1 MSLILIALALLGYV
15 IWRGQ
20 ERPNLRR
27 GDWRTGAGLLA
38 IGSFAAAGFLAIK
51 ADWSEAFA
59 MVVIACALLL
69 GARSRRTVDPMK
81 QPQGQPRPSRAERVG
96 LAEAREILG
105 VEEGATV
112 EEIRIAY
119 ARLMRMAHPDHG
131 GTDGLAAQLN
141 AARDRLLGR
150 GL

>member
-1 MSLILIALALLGYV
+1 MSLILFALALLGYV
-15 IWRGQ
+15 ILRGQ
-20 ERPNLRR
+20 GQPMLAR

-38 IGSFAAAGFLAIK
+38 IGAFAAAAFLAIK
-51 ADWSEAFA
+51 TDWPEAFA
-59 MVVIACALLL
+59 LLVIGCALLL
-69 GARSRRTVDPMK
+69 GARSQRKLEPK
-81 QPQGQPRPSRAERVG
+81 PRPRPQPPRSSERMT
-96 LAEAREILG
+96 LSEARSIMG

-119 ARLMRMAHPDHG
+119 ARLMRQAHPDHG

-150 GL
+150 RL